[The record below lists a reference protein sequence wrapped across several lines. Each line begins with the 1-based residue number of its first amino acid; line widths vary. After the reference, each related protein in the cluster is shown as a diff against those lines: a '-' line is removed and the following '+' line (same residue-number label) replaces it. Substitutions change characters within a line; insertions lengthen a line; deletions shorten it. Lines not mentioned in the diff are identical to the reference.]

1 MNNKMM
7 LLVLV
12 ICLAAFIS
20 GCSASRGEKTNDAGG
35 RPVVAVETAI
45 ATVGRLTEGLDVIGS
60 LTAKFE
66 STVKSEYPGV
76 VDAVYVTE
84 WVKVSKGTRL
94 ARLDVREPQ
103 LMVGRAEAA
112 VEAAKA
118 NVLQAEAS
126 GNRAQR
132 EHARIVKLKEV
143 GLVTQQNV
151 DDAATE
157 RDAASARIAAAR
169 AQLKA
174 VQDEHRQM
182 QTRLS
187 KATLVAPING
197 VVAERSVNVGDVTG
211 DKVLFRIVDNRV
223 LYLTVTVPSKD
234 MEPLRAGQ
242 IVTFTTGSSSGKV
255 YTGKIT
261 FINPA
266 VSEADRSVRVIAE
279 VPNEKDELKSGLFV
293 KGRIE
298 TARRDNILQ
307 VPRSSLL
314 AWDVNNRKAEV
325 FLAKAGVAHR
335 KTVGTGTVSGDLVE
349 VTEGLERG
357 DVVITRGAFNL
368 KEGDRVKVVQS
379 SGGY

>member
-1 MNNKMM
+1 MYHRIIH
-7 LLVLV
+7 LVLAAAIATV
-12 ICLAAFIS
+12 IF
-20 GCSASRGEKTNDAGG
+20 GCSAGESDKSKASKA
-35 RPVVAVETAI
+35 RPVVAVETAA
-45 ATVGRLTEGLDVIGS
+45 ATMGRLTEGIDVVGS
-60 LTAKFE
+60 LTPKFE
-66 STVKSEYPGV
+66 SAVKSEYPGV

-84 WVKVSKGTRL
+84 WVRVSKGTRL

-118 NVLQAEAS
+118 NVLQSEAG
-126 GNRAQR
+126 GNRAER
-132 EHARIVKLKEV
+132 EHARILKLKEV

-157 RDAASARIAAAR
+157 RDAASARIGAAR

-174 VQDEHRQM
+174 VQDEYRQM
-182 QTRLS
+182 QTRLA

-234 MEPLRAGQ
+234 MEPLKAGQ
-242 IVTFTTGSSSGKV
+242 MVTFTTGSASGKV

-266 VSEADRSVRVIAE
+266 VSEADRSVRVVAE
-279 VPNEKDELKSGLFV
+279 VSNEKDELKGGLFV

-298 TARRDNILQ
+298 TARRDNVLQ

-314 AWDVNNRKAEV
+314 AWDVNNRKAELFQV
-325 FLAKAGVAHR
+325 KAGIAHR

-349 VTEGLERG
+349 VTEGLEKG
-357 DVVITRGAFNL
+357 DVVVIRGAFNL
-368 KEGDRVKVVQS
+368 KDGDRVQVVQS
-379 SGGY
+379 SGG

>member
-1 MNNKMM
+1 MKLTLIWVMSA
-7 LLVLV
+7 LVFV
-12 ICLAAFIS
+12 VVS
-20 GCSASRGEKTNDAGG
+20 GCSTRQGEKANEAGG
-35 RPVVAVETAI
+35 RPVVAVEAAAVTA
-45 ATVGRLTEGLDVIGS
+45 GRLAESIDVVGS
-60 LTAKFE
+60 LTPKFE
-66 STVKSEYPGV
+66 SAVKSEYPGV

-84 WVKVSKGTRL
+84 WVRVSKGTRL
-94 ARLDVREPQ
+94 ARLDTREAQ
-103 LMVGRAEAA
+103 LMVGRAEAS

-118 NVLQAEAS
+118 NVLQAEAA
-126 GNRAQR
+126 GNRAER
-132 EHARIVKLKEV
+132 EHTRILKLKEV

-157 RDAASARIAAAR
+157 KDAAAAR
-169 AQLKA
+169 INASKAQLKA

-182 QTRLS
+182 QTRLA

-197 VVAERSVNVGDVTG
+197 VVAERSVNVGDLTG
-211 DKVLFRIVDNRV
+211 DKMLFRIVDNRV

-234 MEPLRAGQ
+234 MEPLRVGQ
-242 IVTFTTGSSSGKV
+242 AVTFTTGSNSGKTHV
-255 YTGKIT
+255 GKIT

-298 TARRDNILQ
+298 TGRRDNVLQ

-314 AWDVNNRKAEV
+314 SWDVNSRRADV
-325 FLAKAGVAHR
+325 FVAKAGVTHR
-335 KTVGTGTVSGDLVE
+335 KGVGTGTVSGDLVE
-349 VTEGLERG
+349 VTEGLEKG
-357 DVVITRGAFNL
+357 DLVVTRGAFNL

-379 SGGY
+379 GGG

>member
-1 MNNKMM
+1 MKDKITP
-7 LLVLV
+7 LVLV
-12 ICLAAFIS
+12 GALTAAIL
-20 GCSASRGEKTNDAGG
+20 GCSASGGEKPHEAGG
-35 RPVVAVETAI
+35 RPVVAVEA
-45 ATVGRLTEGLDVIGS
+45 AGAVSGRLTECIDVVGS
-60 LTAKFE
+60 LTPKFE
-66 STVKSEYPGV
+66 SAVKSEYPGV

-84 WVKVSKGTRL
+84 WVRVSKGTRL

-126 GNRAQR
+126 GNRAER
-132 EHARIVKLKEV
+132 EHSRMLKLKEV

-157 RDAASARIAAAR
+157 RDAASARIGAAK

-174 VQDEHRQM
+174 TQDEHRQM
-182 QTRLS
+182 QTRLA

-197 VVAERSVNVGDVTG
+197 VVAERSVNVGDMTA
-211 DKVLFRIVDNRV
+211 DKILFRIVDNRL

-234 MEPLRAGQ
+234 MEALRVGQ
-242 IVTFTTGSSSGKV
+242 KVTFTTGSDSGKAHS
-255 YTGKIT
+255 GKIT

-266 VSEADRSVRVIAE
+266 VNEADRSVRVIVE
-279 VPNEKDELKSGLFV
+279 VANEKEELKSGLFV

-298 TARRDNILQ
+298 TGNRENVLQ

-314 AWDVNNRKAEV
+314 VWDVNNRKADV
-325 FLAKAGVAHR
+325 FLVQAGVAHR
-335 KTVGTGTVSGDLVE
+335 KTVGTGGAAGDLVE
-349 VTEGLERG
+349 VTQGLGKG
-357 DVVITRGAFNL
+357 DVVVTRGAFNL

-379 SGGY
+379 SGG